1 MVDKLTTAMGMAGVG
16 TTTKLEEISPAPP
29 IGSTWDL
36 TPSPAGGNGQFVIG
50 NGSPNE
56 PTITKSFTVSGE
68 LEAEVRLYGA
78 GGAADTAQ
86 PTGAGNG
93 GRVRGIYKF
102 KPGKTY
108 YVTCGG
114 HGNAG
119 PHGGGGG
126 GASALWIEPQ
136 AAGVELL
143 VAGGGGG
150 GAGLSGGVPGTGKD
164 IGQSP
169 YYASPGNPG
178 TDPGTTT
185 HPYGPNGSALGGTG
199 ESGGRA
205 SPPTAGGR
213 AGIGRRAGDP
223 GGDAPRGQG
232 GRGTEVSEV
241 SGPGGA
247 SGYAAGGHGG
257 VVPGDRGGGG
267 GGGGYAGGGGGN
279 NDSSGFGAGGGN
291 GYTHPSV
298 DTNVYNHPHN
308 GLPEDAQAGTRS
320 WPTTQVANGGIFWGD
335 PSAYGTPGQRQGLV
349 KIILKE
355 DGTP

>member
-16 TTTKLEEISPAPP
+16 TTTKLQEISPAPP
-29 IGSTWDL
+29 IGPTWDL

-50 NGSPNE
+50 NESPGT

-78 GGAADTAQ
+78 GGAADPAQ
-86 PTGAGNG
+86 PTWGGHG

-102 KPGKTY
+102 VPGKTY
-108 YVTCGG
+108 YITCGG
-114 HGNAG
+114 HGGTG
-119 PHGGGGG
+119 PQAGGGG

-150 GAGLSGGVPGTGKD
+150 GAGFSGGVPGSGKPV
-164 IGQSP
+164 GQHP
-169 YYASPGNPG
+169 FYAANGPGVDPGPASPGW
-178 TDPGTTT
+178 
-185 HPYGPNGSALGGTG
+185 PNGTG
-199 ESGGRA
+199 ESAGRVT
-205 SPPTAGGR
+205 PTTGGR
-213 AGIGRRAGDP
+213 AGTGRRTGEA

-232 GRGTEVSEV
+232 GRGTNVPEP
-241 SGPGGA
+241 SGAGGL
-247 SGYAAGGHGG
+247 SGYAAGGNGG
-257 VVPGDRGGGG
+257 IAPSDRGGGG

-279 NDSSGFGAGGGN
+279 NDSSGFGGGGGN

-298 DTNVYNHPHN
+298 DTNVYVHPDN
-308 GLPEDAQAGTRS
+308 GLPEDAQAGVRS
-320 WPTTQVANGGIFWGD
+320 WPTTNKANGGIFWGD
-335 PSAYGTPGQRQGLV
+335 PSAYGTPGKGQGIV

>member
-16 TTTKLEEISPAPP
+16 TTTKMEEISPAPP

-68 LEAEVRLYGA
+68 LEAEVRVYGA
-78 GGAADTAQ
+78 GGG
-86 PTGAGNG
+86 PGPSSGPGHG

-108 YVTCGG
+108 YISCGG
-114 HGNAG
+114 AG
-119 PHGGGGG
+119 QNGPQGAGGG
-126 GASALWIEPQ
+126 GASALWIEPE

-150 GAGLSGGVPGTGKD
+150 GSGLAGGVPGTGKPV
-164 IGQSP
+164 GQHP
-169 YYASPGNPG
+169 FYAFPGAPG
-178 TDPGTTT
+178 VDPGSA
-185 HPYGPNGSALGGTG
+185 PGWPNSIG
-199 ESGGRA
+199 ESGGRVT
-205 SPPTAGGR
+205 PTTGGR
-213 AGIGRRAGDP
+213 AGTGRRTGEA
-223 GGDAPRGQG
+223 GGDAPRGYLPVGTRVMG
-232 GRGTEVSEV
+232 GRGTNVPET
-241 SGPGGA
+241 SGPGGV
-247 SGYAAGGHGG
+247 SGYAGGGSG
-257 VVPGDRGGGG
+257 SVAPGDQGGGG

-279 NDSSGFGAGGGN
+279 NDSAGFGGGGGN
-291 GYTHPSV
+291 GYTHPSIN
-298 DTNVYNHPHN
+298 TNVYNHPHN

-320 WPTTQVANGGIFWGD
+320 WPTSAKANGGIFWGD
-335 PSAYGTPGQRQGLV
+335 PSAYGAAHAQGIV